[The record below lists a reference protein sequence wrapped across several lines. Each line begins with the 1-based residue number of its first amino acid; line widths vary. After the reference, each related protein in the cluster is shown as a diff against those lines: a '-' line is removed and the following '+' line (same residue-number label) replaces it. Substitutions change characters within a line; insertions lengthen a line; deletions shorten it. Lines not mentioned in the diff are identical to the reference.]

1 MIFESKKTI
10 KNLEEQIEQSYAL
23 PVFKG
28 YIAVDKRGVEK
39 FIDTLYATL
48 PTDVQHAKE
57 YLSNSGY
64 TRQEEKNNNLS
75 NKSDIYNCLKE
86 LENEVEKSLPFM
98 KYIIVKVQKIEKI
111 IDKIY
116 DNLPQEI
123 IQAEELNKQ

>member
-64 TRQEEKNNNLS
+64 TQQEEKNNNLS
-75 NKSDIYNCLKE
+75 NKSNIYNCLKE